1 MSRRAPRLLTAALA
15 VAALALGGCAEKT
28 TDTPAPSGGAST
40 AATFPVT
47 VGSLTL
53 EQRPEKIVSL
63 SPTATEMLFAI
74 GAGPQVT
81 AADDNSNHPAEAP
94 RTDLSGF
101 QPNAEAI
108 AAKDPDLVVIASD
121 RNKVVD
127 QLTKLKIPVFL
138 TPAAVTLDDTYRQL
152 AELGTLTGHPTEA
165 ADVVT
170 GMKDD
175 IAKLVADLPQRA
187 EKLTYFHELS
197 PDLYTAT
204 SKTFIGS
211 LYTLVGLENI
221 ADPADAD
228 GESGGYPQL
237 SEEIIVEANPDF
249 VFLADTTCCQQS
261 VETVQARP
269 GWATITAVRENQI
282 VALDDDIASR
292 WGPRVVD
299 LLRTIIDA
307 TAKVPA

>member
-152 AELGTLTGHPTEA
+152 TELGTLTGHPTEA

-249 VFLADTTCCQQS
+249 VFLADTKCCQQS

-292 WGPRVVD
+292 WGPRVID